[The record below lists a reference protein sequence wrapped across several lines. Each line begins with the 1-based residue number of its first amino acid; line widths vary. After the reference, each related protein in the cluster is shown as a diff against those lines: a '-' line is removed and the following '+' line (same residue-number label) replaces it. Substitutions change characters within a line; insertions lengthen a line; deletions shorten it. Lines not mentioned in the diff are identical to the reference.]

1 MDVFFAM
8 IYVGSW
14 MDVVT
19 NIELSSSFI
28 IFVLDN
34 CVSWKDLFGT
44 RNFYTKDVS
53 AILTLDPLGKM
64 IQFHEYVFQTGASTT
79 AKRNLKVH

>member
-1 MDVFFAM
+1 MDF
-8 IYVGSW
+8 
-14 MDVVT
+14 VT
-19 NIELSSSFI
+19 DLELSSSFI

-44 RNFYTKDVS
+44 LNLYSKDVFV
-53 AILTLDPLGKM
+53 IFTLDPLGKM
-64 IQFHEYVFQTGASTT
+64 IEFHEYVFQTGASTT